1 MRTAFWIVYFWLAT
15 QAWAGEVVL
24 KNGDRLTGRIS
35 RMEKSSVDF
44 ETDLLG
50 KVVVP
55 WNAIVKIQSDSPLYV
70 AVTDDRVVFGKVSMR
85 DGRLEIEPKN
95 GDSLEYAKDAIRTMR
110 SEDEQRAFMSR
121 PPAKTPNSFDLWGGS
136 LDAAISATRGN
147 SDTETVNFGVR
158 AARVSPHNKLSFYL
172 MSILSDS
179 AGGSRAPAFANTLR
193 GGYRYE
199 VNVSR
204 RSFSFSFTDFEHD
217 QFQGLSLRLVGGGG
231 MGFNLVKNPKTS
243 FQIFSGGSMNREH
256 FRNGIQRH
264 SREFVL
270 GNDFVRQVNRNVSV
284 TETLF
289 MYPNLSDRGQYRV
302 NLDSSI
308 VTRLNNWLG
317 WQVTVS
323 NRYVSNPASNSKN
336 NDLLLTTG
344 IRFMH
349 RPEAAQNVEARPEFR
364 RR

>member
-1 MRTAFWIVYFWLAT
+1 
-15 QAWAGEVVL
+15 
-24 KNGDRLTGRIS
+24 
-35 RMEKSSVDF
+35 
-44 ETDLLG
+44 
-50 KVVVP
+50 
-55 WNAIVKIQSDSPLYV
+55 
-70 AVTDDRVVFGKVSMR
+70 
-85 DGRLEIEPKN
+85 
-95 GDSLEYAKDAIRTMR
+95 
-110 SEDEQRAFMSR
+110 
-121 PPAKTPNSFDLWGGS
+121 
-136 LDAAISATRGN
+136 
-147 SDTETVNFGVR
+147 
-158 AARVSPHNKLSFYL
+158 

-217 QFQGLSLRLVGGGG
+217 QFQGLSLRMVGGGG

-243 FQIFSGGSMNREH
+243 FQIFSGGSVNREH
-256 FRNGIQRH
+256 FRNGVQRH

-323 NRYVSNPASNSKN
+323 NRYVSNPAGNNKN

-349 RPEAAQNVEARPEFR
+349 RAETAQNVEARPEFR

>member
-1 MRTAFWIVYFWLAT
+1 MWKGVDARWPA
-15 QAWAGEVVL
+15 
-24 KNGDRLTGRIS
+24 GDRAEKRRQSRVRERCNSYDEIGGRTT
-35 RMEKSSVDF
+35 SVHEPATRKDTRSLRF
-44 ETDLLG
+44 
-50 KVVVP
+50 V
-55 WNAIVKIQSDSPLYV
+55 
-70 AVTDDRVVFGKVSMR
+70 
-85 DGRLEIEPKN
+85 GRLA
-95 GDSLEYAKDAIRTMR
+95 GRR
-110 SEDEQRAFMSR
+110 H
-121 PPAKTPNSFDLWGGS
+121 
-136 LDAAISATRGN
+136 SATRGN

-179 AGGSRAPAFANTLR
+179 AGGRRAPAFANPLR

-270 GNDFVRQVNRNVSV
+270 GNDFVRPVNRNVSV

-289 MYPNLSDRGQYRV
+289 MYQNLSDRGQYRV

-323 NRYVSNPASNSKN
+323 NRYVRSPAGNSKN

-349 RPEAAQNVEARPEFR
+349 RPETAQNVEARPEFR

>member
-1 MRTAFWIVYFWLAT
+1 
-15 QAWAGEVVL
+15 
-24 KNGDRLTGRIS
+24 
-35 RMEKSSVDF
+35 
-44 ETDLLG
+44 
-50 KVVVP
+50 
-55 WNAIVKIQSDSPLYV
+55 
-70 AVTDDRVVFGKVSMR
+70 
-85 DGRLEIEPKN
+85 
-95 GDSLEYAKDAIRTMR
+95 
-110 SEDEQRAFMSR
+110 
-121 PPAKTPNSFDLWGGS
+121 
-136 LDAAISATRGN
+136 
-147 SDTETVNFGVR
+147 
-158 AARVSPHNKLSFYL
+158 
-172 MSILSDS
+172 
-179 AGGSRAPAFANTLR
+179 
-193 GGYRYE
+193 
-199 VNVSR
+199 
-204 RSFSFSFTDFEHD
+204 
-217 QFQGLSLRLVGGGG
+217 

-302 NLDSSI
+302 ILDSSI

-323 NRYVSNPASNSKN
+323 NRYVSNPAGNNKN

-349 RPEAAQNVEARPEFR
+349 RAETAQNVEARPEFR

>member
-1 MRTAFWIVYFWLAT
+1 MIGLCLERCRCAMAAWRSNRKTATLSSTPKT
-15 QAWAGEVVL
+15 QFVRVHEPA
-24 KNGDRLTGRIS
+24 S
-35 RMEKSSVDF
+35 RKDTRSLRFV
-44 ETDLLG
+44 
-50 KVVVP
+50 
-55 WNAIVKIQSDSPLYV
+55 
-70 AVTDDRVVFGKVSMR
+70 
-85 DGRLEIEPKN
+85 GRLA
-95 GDSLEYAKDAIRTMR
+95 GRRHQRDAGK
-110 SEDEQRAFMSR
+110 F
-121 PPAKTPNSFDLWGGS
+121 L
-136 LDAAISATRGN
+136 
-147 SDTETVNFGVR
+147 TETVNFGVR

-193 GGYRYE
+193 GGYSYE

-243 FQIFSGGSMNREH
+243 FQIFSGGSVNREH
-256 FRNGIQRH
+256 FRNGIARH

-323 NRYVSNPASNSKN
+323 NRYVSNPAGNNKN

-349 RPEAAQNVEARPEFR
+349 RPETAQNGEDRPEFHR
-364 RR
+364 R